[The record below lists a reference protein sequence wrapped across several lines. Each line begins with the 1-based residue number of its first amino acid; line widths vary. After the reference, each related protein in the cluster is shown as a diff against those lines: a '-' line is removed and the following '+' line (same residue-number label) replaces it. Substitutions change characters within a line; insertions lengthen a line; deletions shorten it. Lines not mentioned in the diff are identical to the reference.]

1 MLLCAGLLALLTH
14 AHAAPRSNFKLSPRV
29 NLRYEDVIVTQ
40 GGTRW
45 RGKILER
52 GDVFTIQLHD
62 LSEIAIPKDDVASVT
77 RELHPGYLHNGEFAI
92 RITPGVEGAF
102 VIGESGGGPQGG
114 AFVDVAFAYN
124 FLGLFE
130 PEITAS
136 ISPIGPDDGQPN
148 LQVGVGLRYYLQTE
162 SRGKAFTNTEII
174 LWGTRQDLGLRTG
187 PGFLWDVSPNFGLGI
202 NQGVTMLIQAA
213 PEAVAVGYHLGLT
226 AQGRF

>member
-1 MLLCAGLLALLTH
+1 MLFCAGLLALLTE
-14 AHAAPRSNFKLSPRV
+14 ADAAPRSNFKLSPRV
-29 NLRYEDVIVTQ
+29 NLRYEDVVVTQ
-40 GGTRW
+40 AGTRW

-52 GDVFTIQLHD
+52 GDVFIIQLAD
-62 LSEIAIPKDDVASVT
+62 LSEIAVPKEEVASVT
-77 RELHPGYLHNGEFAI
+77 RELHPGYLHNGQFAV

-102 VIGESGGGPQGG
+102 VIAESGGGPKGG

-124 FLGLFE
+124 ISGLFE

-148 LQVGVGLRYYLQTE
+148 IQVGIGLRYYLQTE

-187 PGFLWDVSPNFGLGI
+187 PGFLWDVTPNFGLGI
-202 NQGVTMLIQAA
+202 NQGVTMLIQVV